1 MEPLLVL
8 LRVAKEVSAGIPFPG
23 LSAALKIALTI
34 AEKAREIEDIRDECR
49 LLAERAAYFSLRVY
63 DQMKQC
69 GRDSAP
75 SIAAEERIEL
85 LLCTLRDIESLMKP
99 RRKIRALSFL
109 WRHMDIAEEV
119 RKLSIQLEDAIKLF
133 VMQTGV
139 ETEQRLNALASS
151 NTSLLQHV
159 EDSARVGNILIGE
172 TRSIRTGV
180 LDLAQRISG
189 SATFD
194 GRFRLFAQENLHL
207 VEPVSDENP
216 LGALPRQADEH
227 DLGNVPTK
235 LQTGR
240 VIRYRAVVK
249 AAGELSGSQ
258 VIVHMYSDGDNGR
271 FVEAVKSAKQ
281 TYHPY
286 ILAMLGYS
294 RPGDPGEASYIV
306 TEDYHPFINYLS
318 SFHGTKKLRVFI
330 QMTSEMCMAV
340 DHLEMMELRQL
351 LCPVTYWPHAR
362 VQYTFKLSELVFDHR
377 YGGRFKW
384 ARDPLVL
391 EELRGVSVPA
401 VQAER
406 VRLRNGGE
414 DEYYVAQK
422 MYMSKPL
429 DGPDLDQSE
438 MCVDFELGGISRTSW
453 KRYQFNCVSLGTTY
467 LFRQRVHISD
477 RGDAVLRLLRSA
489 TNLPVVGYNSIGI
502 PSEYVYHTETTAAS
516 AAEQA
521 PPPLWFFM
529 LQADDGDHRRD
540 AVSDGHIPC
549 GFWSSDKH
557 PASIP
562 ADIDFDPTLRLE
574 RIGRDNDSAPVSTWT
589 QRIADLTFTM
599 QTKMYITIVELS
611 EDERSAAGE
620 LRENSCL
627 SSACCDP
634 DNTDCSATYDDGS
647 DDGANR
653 DADSRSDLSDGEN
666 EPATVPSISA
676 GSEPQDVMNSA
687 YDDAEEYYSA
697 EEYEVTGLGEGSP

>member
-1 MEPLLVL
+1 MPPMEPLLVL

-34 AEKAREIEDIRDECR
+34 AEKAKEIEDIRDECR

-63 DQMKQC
+63 DQMKQS

-75 SIAAEERIEL
+75 SITAEEHIEL
-85 LLCTLRDIESLMKP
+85 LLCTLRDIESLMKR

-119 RKLSIQLEDAIKLF
+119 RKLSIQLEDAIRLF

-139 ETEQRLNALASS
+139 ETQQRLNALASS
-151 NTSLLQHV
+151 NTRLLQHV
-159 EDSARVGNILIGE
+159 EDSARVGDIPIGE
-172 TRSIRTGV
+172 TRNIRSGV

-189 SATFD
+189 GATFD

-207 VEPVSDENP
+207 VEPISEANP
-216 LGALPRQADEH
+216 LGAFPRQADEH

-235 LQTGR
+235 LQTAR

-258 VIVHMYSDGDNGR
+258 VIVHMYPDGDNGR

-330 QMTSEMCMAV
+330 QMTSEMCYTLGAWVGRNHDDKPWSVLPARSPWLEV
-340 DHLEMMELRQL
+340 DQ
-351 LCPVTYWPHAR
+351 
-362 VQYTFKLSELVFDHR
+362 TF
-377 YGGRFKW
+377 
-384 ARDPLVL
+384 
-391 EELRGVSVPA
+391 
-401 VQAER
+401 ER
-406 VRLRNGGE
+406 VPYINLWKSSPPDALAELSRHADDEGE
-414 DEYYVAQK
+414 EYFSQK
-422 MYMSKPL
+422 MRMYKPL
-429 DGPDLDQSE
+429 DVPGLE
-438 MCVDFELGGISRTSW
+438 HVEI
-453 KRYQFNCVSLGTTY
+453 YQFNCVSLGTTY

-477 RGDAVLRLLRSA
+477 RGNAVLRLLRSA
-489 TNLPVVGYNSIGI
+489 SDLPAVGYKSIGI
-502 PSEYVYHTETTAAS
+502 LSEYVYYTETTAAS

-540 AVSDGHIPC
+540 AVCDGHMPC

-562 ADIDFDPTLRLE
+562 AGIDFDPTLRLE

-611 EDERSAAGE
+611 EDERSAARE
-620 LRENSCL
+620 PRENSCL
-627 SSACCDP
+627 SSACRDP
-634 DNTDCSATYDDGS
+634 DNADCSATYDDRS

-653 DADSRSDLSDGEN
+653 EAAGRFDLSDGDS
-666 EPATVPSISA
+666 EPAAVPSISA
-676 GSEPQDVMNSA
+676 GSEP
-687 YDDAEEYYSA
+687 
-697 EEYEVTGLGEGSP
+697 